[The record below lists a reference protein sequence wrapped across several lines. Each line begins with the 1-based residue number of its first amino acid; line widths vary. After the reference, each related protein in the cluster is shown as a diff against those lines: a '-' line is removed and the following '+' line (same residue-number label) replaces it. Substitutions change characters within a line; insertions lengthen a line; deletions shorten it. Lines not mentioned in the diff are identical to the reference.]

1 MSDTES
7 ESDATTNDDATVST
21 DERPPAQDENAAVG
35 SVPGEGRLSVVGL
48 GPGSP
53 GGMTARARETLW
65 LAEELVGYDTYV
77 DLLPDPLI
85 ADAEAVHA
93 TGMGEEVS
101 RVETAIDRAAAG
113 NHVAL
118 VGSGDPNVYAL
129 AGLVLEVLESRGLAP
144 DDVGFEVVPGV
155 PAAQAAAARLGAPI
169 VGDAASVSLSDRLT
183 PAAEIESRLE
193 AVASEGF
200 AIALYNP
207 WSPGRKD
214 LYRRCC
220 EILLDHRD
228 PDTPVGIVRA
238 AGRADETTR
247 IVDLEA
253 LPDLGETDL
262 VDMTTTILVGTED
275 TEVEDGRMI
284 TPRGYG
290 RKYDY

>member
-1 MSDTES
+1 MSDTEP
-7 ESDATTNDDATVST
+7 DATTNDDPAASS
-21 DERPPAQDENAAVG
+21 DERAPDHDEGAVG
-35 SVPGEGRLSVVGL
+35 ESARGDGRLSVVGL

-53 GGMTARARETLW
+53 EEMTARARETLW

-113 NHVAL
+113 SQVAL

-129 AGLVLEVLESRGLAP
+129 AGLVLEVLESRGMAP
-144 DDVGFEVVPGV
+144 DDVGFEAVPGV

-183 PAAEIESRLE
+183 PAEEIESRLE

-207 WSPGRKD
+207 WSPGRTD

-220 EILLDHRD
+220 EILLDHRA
-228 PDTPVGIVRA
+228 PDTPVGVVRA
-238 AGRADETTR
+238 AGREDEATR
-247 IVDLEA
+247 IVDLED

-275 TEVEDGRMI
+275 TEVVDGRMI

>member
-1 MSDTES
+1 MSDTDP
-7 ESDATTNDDATVST
+7 DATTNDDPTVSNV
-21 DERPPAQDENAAVG
+21 ERPPSQEGTVADETA
-35 SVPGEGRLSVVGL
+35 PGDGRLSVVGL

-53 GGMTARARETLW
+53 EGMTARARETLW
-65 LAEELVGYDTYV
+65 FAEELVGYDTYV
-77 DLLPDPLI
+77 DLLPEALI
-85 ADAEAVHA
+85 ADAEQVHA
-93 TGMGEEVS
+93 TGMGQEVA

-113 NHVAL
+113 ANVAL

-129 AGLVLEVLESRGLAP
+129 AGLVLEVLESRGVTP
-144 DDVGFEVVPGV
+144 DDVGFKVVPGV

-183 PAAEIESRLE
+183 PAEEIESRLE

-207 WSPGRKD
+207 WSPGRAE

-220 EILLDHRD
+220 EILLEHRD

-238 AGRADETTR
+238 AGREDEASR

-262 VDMTTTILVGTED
+262 VEMTTTILVGTED
-275 TEVEDGRMI
+275 TEVEDGRMV